1 MEQVLPSSK
10 PRSRTGCLGQFFLV
24 LLVLVGGLLVYA
36 GLYPW
41 AFFMGGSFHPSGGWQ
56 GWGRMKSRT
65 AGDYLL
71 YVQIGPAK
79 HSRHSSGAS
88 LTSSTS
94 LSGSAYLCTP
104 KGERFD
110 LTLGGGMPRDV
121 YVNSLGKPITVYMS
135 KREILPLGQT
145 SRLRFT
151 LQGHWE
157 QGQLVA
163 DDHKTLSAAFLPGG
177 TLRQQGST
185 VLPSQTEDIPVILHE
200 GSYSEFNAACGAI
213 RHCTNST
220 QIRRKDHLSDIGFSP

>member
-1 MEQVLPSSK
+1 MEQIPQAPK
-10 PRSRTGCLGQFFLV
+10 PRSRVGCFRQLL
-24 LLVLVGGLLVYA
+24 LLTLVLVAALLVYA

-56 GWGRMKSRT
+56 GWGRMKSQT

-71 YVQIGPAK
+71 YVNIGPAK
-79 HSRHSSGAS
+79 HARHSSGTS

-121 YVNSLGKPITVYMS
+121 YVNSLGKPITIYMS

-145 SRLRFT
+145 SRLRFA

-163 DDHKTLSAAFLPGG
+163 DDHKTLSAAFLPDG

-185 VLPSQTEDIPVILHE
+185 VLHSQLEDMQVILHE
-200 GSYSEFNAACGAI
+200 GSYSEFDTACRA
-213 RHCTNST
+213 TS
-220 QIRRKDHLSDIGFSP
+220 KLK

>member
-1 MEQVLPSSK
+1 MAQIPQAPK
-10 PRSRTGCLGQFFLV
+10 PRSRVGCFGQLFL
-24 LLVLVGGLLVYA
+24 LILMLVAALFVYA

-41 AFFMGGSFHPSGGWQ
+41 AFFMGGTFHPSGDWQ

-94 LSGSAYLCTP
+94 LSGNAYLCTP

-121 YVNSLGKPITVYMS
+121 YVNSLGKAITIYMS
-135 KREILPLGQT
+135 KREILSLGQT
-145 SRLRFT
+145 SQLRFT

-163 DDHKTLSAAFLPGG
+163 DDRKTLSAAFLPDG

-185 VLPSQTEDIPVILHE
+185 VLPSQTEDIPVILHG
-200 GSYSEFNAACGAI
+200 GSYSEFNAACDAI
-213 RHCTNST
+213 RH
-220 QIRRKDHLSDIGFSP
+220 